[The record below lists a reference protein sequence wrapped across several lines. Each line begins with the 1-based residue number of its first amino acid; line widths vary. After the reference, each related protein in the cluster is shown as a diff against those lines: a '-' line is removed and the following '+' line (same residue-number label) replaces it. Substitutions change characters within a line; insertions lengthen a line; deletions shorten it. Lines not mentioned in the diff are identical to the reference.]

1 VVLVPGGLGMAVAMT
16 GAALAGAN
24 DYVFEPVKA
33 EVKKG
38 DDVIVSVR
46 LKHKVTGKSVSDAVI
61 VQTRIDMSP
70 DAMGEMA
77 SPLTPVASNEPGV
90 YSFKTDLS
98 MQGRWLLS
106 IAAKVQ
112 GEPETLYA
120 PSDLYN
126 PTAEAAEDAKA
137 IPGARYVVI
146 PSLQGHFAAS
156 PAKAADV
163 EFMNRTITEFLE
175 NITEGGS
182 KLK

>member
-1 VVLVPGGLGMAVAMT
+1 MT
-16 GAALAGAN
+16 WRSIFAAAALLAAISLSGSAFAGAN

-38 DDVIVSVR
+38 DDVVVPVR
-46 LKHKVTGKSVSDAVI
+46 LKHKPTGKPVTDAVI

-77 SPLTPVASNEPGV
+77 SPLTAVPSNEPGV

-112 GEPETLYA
+112 GEPET
-120 PSDLYN
+120 
-126 PTAEAAEDAKA
+126 
-137 IPGARYVVI
+137 VV
-146 PSLQGHFAAS
+146 G
-156 PAKAADV
+156 K
-163 EFMNRTITEFLE
+163 ITFRA
-175 NITEGGS
+175 TR
-182 KLK
+182 